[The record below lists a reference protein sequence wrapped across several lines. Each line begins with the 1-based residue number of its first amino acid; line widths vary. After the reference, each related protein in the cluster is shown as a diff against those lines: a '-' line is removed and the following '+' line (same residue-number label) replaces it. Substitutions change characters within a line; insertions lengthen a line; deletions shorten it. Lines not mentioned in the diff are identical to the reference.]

1 MMKNTLSV
9 QPIAL
14 LFRNLS
20 QPDRVRILLTIGAG
34 EACVCHLEA
43 YLGLRQAYL
52 SQHLMALRK
61 AHILKSRREGRYI
74 FYRLADSK
82 LLDLIRMAGHMMG
95 VALTDLEPS
104 MPSAAAFNCPCPHC
118 SDSADDDAGCCANEQ
133 TDDRL
138 IEVH

>member
-1 MMKNTLSV
+1 MNTLSV
-9 QPIAL
+9 RPIAL

-61 AHILKSRREGRYI
+61 VHILKSRRDGRYI
-74 FYRLADSK
+74 FYRLADPDI
-82 LLDLIRMAGHMMG
+82 LELILSAGRMMG
-95 VALTDLEPS
+95 IALTDLEVS
-104 MPSAAAFNCPCPHC
+104 MQSAAAFNCPCPHC
-118 SDSADDDAGCCANEQ
+118 SEGTPKYTGCCSNIRTESG
-133 TDDRL
+133 L
-138 IEVH
+138 IEVN